1 MNRVGLIMAGGKGTR
16 LYPTTSF
23 VNKHL
28 LLIYDKP
35 LIYYPLSTLMLLGI
49 KNIYLVTNK
58 NDVQKFKYLIKLSKN
73 LGIELK
79 IISQSSPRGILDGLL
94 LLKKKKIQ
102 KDVFMI
108 LGDNIIYGSKISS
121 LLNSKKDISKIFSY
135 EVNETE
141 SFGIYEK
148 KLNKIIEK
156 PEFTSSNKAIIGLYY
171 YKKDVFKYIN
181 EINPSK
187 RNELEITDL
196 NNLLLDKDQLKVTN
210 LPRSY
215 YWNDAGSCEGFI
227 ESSNFIDTLSKRSKF
242 KFAYIE
248 EIALR
253 KKFITDNEFNN
264 LINKMPDSTYKQNL
278 IKSVRS

>member
-1 MNRVGLIMAGGKGTR
+1 MAGGKGTR